1 MFNGAGGGEG
11 VVFQMGG
18 ALFLSRGHPMG
29 ASVLMGGVFKK
40 NCRMGGGGGED
51 DREGGGGG
59 GGGGCPPMPPPT
71 MGNPALCRLFGKIK
85 KAL

>member
-1 MFNGAGGGEG
+1 MGRGVGEG

-40 NCRMGGGGGED
+40 NCRMGGGGWPPQP
-51 DREGGGGG
+51 
-59 GGGGCPPMPPPT
+59 PPMPPPT